1 MAIKR
6 LLSIVSVMMLLSVFV
21 GCDDGY
27 EVDSTFF
34 QNTFVTSSKES
45 ATSSETN
52 SSSTVSSRY
61 ESSENESLSSKQSTS
76 SKLNESQ
83 EITSSEVQSSE
94 VSIIQEI
101 EPTSQTVYITPT
113 GKRWHLEQSCAGK
126 NATATTLE
134 KAEEKS
140 LTPCK
145 KCAS

>member
-6 LLSIVSVMMLLSVFV
+6 YLGLLFVIMLLGVFV

-27 EVDSTFF
+27 EVDSSLF

-45 ATSSETN
+45 ATSCESN
-52 SSSTVSSRY
+52 SSPTVSS
-61 ESSENESLSSKQSTS
+61 SKDKSSKQSTS

-94 VSIIQEI
+94 VSIIQET
-101 EPTSQTVYITPT
+101 EQKSQTVYITPA
-113 GKRWHLEQSCAGK
+113 GKRWHLSQSCAGK
-126 NATATTLE
+126 NAAAVTLE
-134 KAEEKS
+134 KAEEKC

>member
-6 LLSIVSVMMLLSVFV
+6 ILSIVSVIMLLGVFG

-27 EVDSTFF
+27 EVDSSLF

-45 ATSSETN
+45 ATSSKLN
-52 SSSTVSSRY
+52 SSSTVSS
-61 ESSENESLSSKQSTS
+61 SKDKSSKQSTS

-94 VSIIQEI
+94 ASIIQET
-101 EPTSQTVYITPT
+101 EPASQIVYITPT
-113 GKRWHLEQSCAGK
+113 GKRWHLEQNCAGK